1 MSVLVIYKMKGWE
14 IPDAR
19 KEREP
24 FSSTPSSLCGTAGCS
39 LCCWGEAVP
48 RGCSRAVGMGTRAPE
63 KLPAASVPAAHT
75 GSFHNLSCFP
85 YLYVK

>member
-1 MSVLVIYKMKGWE
+1 MLGRKGSPLAARRAPCVALQDVLCAAGG
-14 IPDAR
+14 R
-19 KEREP
+19 
-24 FSSTPSSLCGTAGCS
+24 LCP
-39 LCCWGEAVP
+39 V
-48 RGCSRAVGMGTRAPE
+48 AVGMGTRAPE